1 MLGLVKMSALSA
13 VLSFGVVQAYDRAAS
28 PFEGAQAGKAFTGK
42 AFHDRIE
49 PGSGSAAKAAST
61 DRNTTSAPVAAGQGK
76 ADRIAVV
83 PTNCA
88 DQEWPYISADCLS
101 REDGH
106 NKPGRVRM
114 ITIEHREGSNVSVL
128 QRVLPTT
135 VANR

>member
-28 PFEGAQAGKAFTGK
+28 PVDGAPSGK

-49 PGSGSAAKAAST
+49 PGLGAAARASAADRNVSAAS
-61 DRNTTSAPVAAGQGK
+61 AGAGQRKG
-76 ADRIAVV
+76 DRIAVV

-101 REDGH
+101 RDDGH
-106 NKPGRVRM
+106 TKPGRVRM
-114 ITIEHREGSNVSVL
+114 ITIEQRDGGNVSVL
-128 QRVLPTT
+128 HRVLPTT

>member
-28 PFEGAQAGKAFTGK
+28 PLDGAPSGK

-49 PGSGSAAKAAST
+49 PGSDLAERAVLA
-61 DRNTTSAPVAAGQGK
+61 DRVATPSPNTSRQGK
-76 ADRIAVV
+76 GDRIAVV

-88 DQEWPYISADCLS
+88 DEEWPYISAECLS
-101 REDGH
+101 RDDGH

-114 ITIEHREGSNVSVL
+114 ITIEHREGANVSVL
-128 QRVLPTT
+128 QRVLPSA